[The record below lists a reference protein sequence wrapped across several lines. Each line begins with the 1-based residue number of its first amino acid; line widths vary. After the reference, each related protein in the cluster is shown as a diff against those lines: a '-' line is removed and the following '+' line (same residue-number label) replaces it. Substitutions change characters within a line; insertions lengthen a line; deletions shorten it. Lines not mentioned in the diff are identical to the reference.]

1 MYTKLNTHKPVLL
14 NITLNMMI
22 KKMIF
27 LCLMMLNISATF
39 AKDAQIIQKDFQ
51 TIIGYTH
58 KLEID
63 KVLDM
68 TYPPLFKMMPK
79 EQMSAMA
86 KGALTGMGIKTIF
99 EEVPLGLKLS
109 TVKKL
114 SNATI
119 CLGKYNQSMV
129 MESAQPALLNMMA
142 KAKMK
147 DNTVEKLGPG
157 KIRIKGT
164 NYLLAIKDANTGG
177 TWKYLRYDEEDA
189 DINAKILSKEIATN
203 VATLKAELK

>member
-1 MYTKLNTHKPVLL
+1 MKKLILCLLAL
-14 NITLNMMI
+14 NI
-22 KKMIF
+22 
-27 LCLMMLNISATF
+27 F
-39 AKDAQIIQKDFQ
+39 AAAIAQDAQTIQKDFQ

-63 KVLDM
+63 RVLDM
-68 TYPPLFKMMPK
+68 TYPPLFKIMPK

-109 TVKKL
+109 AVKKL

-119 CLGKYNQSMV
+119 CLGKYNQSMI
-129 MESAQPALLNMMA
+129 MESTQPALLDMMA

-147 DNTVEKLGPG
+147 DNKVEKLGAG
-157 KIRIKGT
+157 KIRLKGT
-164 NYLLAIKDANTGG
+164 NYLLAIKDANTAG
-177 TWKYLRYDEEDA
+177 TWKYLRYDDEDA
-189 DINAKILSKEIATN
+189 ETNAKILSKEIATN
-203 VATLKAELK
+203 VAALKAGLK